1 MPNYSLE
8 DLGRM
13 LEKVPQEFRKIPK
26 DSRRIPVGFPKAC
39 RQTDRQT
46 DSTSSFF
53 LIPVANSLKSFCVS
67 LPAATMPR
75 KQLGACQVYIDV
87 PDFFQGA
94 QAASTERHSV
104 LAGDMKWES
113 LSSKQLTLL
122 MQNGRPWVRRSCV
135 KSVKAYHKLSRQEQR
150 RVLYDAGLYQYTGLG
165 DATASNPADDLDDSD
180 QGSMPD
186 WGTGSEASCDED
198 TGAAPLWTALDLP
211 EDGANRRLRR
221 KAVDGFRRGSGRP

>member
-1 MPNYSLE
+1 
-8 DLGRM
+8 
-13 LEKVPQEFRKIPK
+13 
-26 DSRRIPVGFPKAC
+26 
-39 RQTDRQT
+39 
-46 DSTSSFF
+46 
-53 LIPVANSLKSFCVS
+53 
-67 LPAATMPR
+67 MPR

-104 LAGDMKWES
+104 LAGDMKWAS